1 MTFVNTNYYSAEVE
15 QTESGS
21 YDIQPRL
28 KHYRVML
35 AIIRKRLF
43 LDSGRAVRPQP
54 TAAPGRKHAEWI
66 DPSTQR
72 AADSALRRGGQDNGR
87 RHSDWSL
94 TLIRH
99 GLPTHPL
106 AICSLA
112 QTVSVPARLRTLMAP
127 VGCAPLNQPSARSAG
142 LAAVA
147 LPTVAVAAHE
157 ENRSATRP
165 AAKT

>member
-1 MTFVNTNYYSAEVE
+1 MRS
-15 QTESGS
+15 
-21 YDIQPRL
+21 
-28 KHYRVML
+28 
-35 AIIRKRLF
+35 
-43 LDSGRAVRPQP
+43 RAVRIVSDHQETPFSGQRP
-54 TAAPGRKHAEWI
+54 GGSAATNR
-66 DPSTQR
+66 R
-72 AADSALRRGGQDNGR
+72 AGAKARRMDRSGDSESRRYALWRGGQNNGR
-87 RHSDWSL
+87 RHSDWSR

-99 GLPTHPL
+99 GLPTPPL